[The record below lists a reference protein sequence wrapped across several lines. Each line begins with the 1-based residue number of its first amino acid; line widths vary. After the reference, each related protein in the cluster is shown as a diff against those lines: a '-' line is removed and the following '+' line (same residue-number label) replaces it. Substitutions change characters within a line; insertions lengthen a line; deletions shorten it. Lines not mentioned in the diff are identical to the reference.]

1 MRAVVLP
8 DSSACLTSGH
18 VIISN
23 STGASFDALA
33 FAVLAGAVSG
43 FAAGGYASAV
53 VTTPANTVIDPSRRC
68 MVNLLFATR
77 PYASRKSRGRAA
89 RRFRP
94 HVASLYCDRFLLVT
108 CNSSCTARLRRHHRA
123 PLR

>member
-43 FAAGGYASAV
+43 FAAGGCASAV
-53 VTTPANTVIDPSRRC
+53 VATHANTVIDPSRRC

-77 PYASRKSRGRAA
+77 AVRISKKPRASGAA
-89 RRFRP
+89 IPAAFRVLILRSLLAC
-94 HVASLYCDRFLLVT
+94 HV
-108 CNSSCTARLRRHHRA
+108 
-123 PLR
+123 